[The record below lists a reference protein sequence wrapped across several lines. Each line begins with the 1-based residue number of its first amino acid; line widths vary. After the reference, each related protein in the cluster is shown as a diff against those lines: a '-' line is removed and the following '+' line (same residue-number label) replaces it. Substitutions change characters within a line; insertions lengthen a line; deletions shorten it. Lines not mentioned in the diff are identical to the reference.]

1 MLMRCEIACRRA
13 KERLDDYNRRN
24 FTVRR
29 GAKCL
34 QLCTTA
40 CAVMGQLQLRLQQVA
55 SALIHLLAVSAVTRY
70 QS

>member
-1 MLMRCEIACRRA
+1 MMCEVACRRA

-29 GAKCL
+29 GDKWL
-34 QLCTTA
+34 QLCTIA
-40 CAVMGQLQLRLQQVA
+40 YAMIGQLQLRQQQA
-55 SALIHLLAVSAVTRY
+55 AIALVHLLATVVTRC